1 MPTARESLCCKEIPQ
16 IEEKLQELDIGDVT
30 CITEHEGFHPVCLD
44 QWVLQT
50 AAYQTRQQYGNETTG
65 GPPHKFVTIYEITAS
80 IGDADIRYN
89 FCVGLCDTLLIA
101 NWLGGVGD
109 TLDVKYELCCRHVQC
124 VKSEIHSHQRTLSM
138 WDLNCNY
145 AV

>member
-89 FCVGLCDTLLIA
+89 FLC
-101 NWLGGVGD
+101 
-109 TLDVKYELCCRHVQC
+109 
-124 VKSEIHSHQRTLSM
+124 RTLRYIAYRQLARWCWGYLGREIRVVLPS
-138 WDLNCNY
+138 C
-145 AV
+145 AVCKIRNTFPSEDSEYVGFKL